1 MELAAMASDLC
12 SDCRFH
18 RLLVKA
24 SLKEDLDPMKNSY
37 GVVIVSAAAAVAT
50 ALLLAPVPMR
60 GQLNEKDKA
69 FKAKQIAKQ
78 FENNATVMALHDRSG
93 KQVGATFGERALYG
107 ETVLS
112 PDRTQVAVVKNDP
125 ANETADLFV
134 LDIASGKSSRLTTS
148 KKTEFVQSPIWS
160 PDGKQLAYVQ
170 IRDGVEG
177 VYRLA
182 ADGSGS
188 EELLYKNPSAFLGLS
203 DWSLDG
209 RYLSFSNSDLS
220 GGALYV
226 LPLVAGEK
234 REPREVFRG
243 QLPLAGPRFS
253 PDGKY
258 LSYIQQNIQIQKS
271 EVFVRPVEGT
281 GGPWQ
286 ISDGARSP
294 AMWRNDGREL
304 YYMAQD
310 FNVVVAKVN
319 TSPSITFSKP
329 EVLLRPANG
338 VPLNIRDMSRDGE
351 RFLVLPPPRGQQL
364 QQITIFDRQGKVVSK
379 VGEPGLWGGPA
390 FSPDGTK
397 LAVMK
402 ADLNTGLNLI
412 WTVDISIGKSVAVN
426 DATHPGQNPMWS
438 PDGKYILYTAP
449 SGEGTNIAIGVY
461 RKAADG
467 SGNAELLFRNT
478 PGAGLGLTDI
488 SPDGKYLLCGSGGVL
503 LVIPLTGT
511 DPLARKAIEF
521 SRGEF
526 NETTGRFSHDGKFV
540 AYRSDEDNP
549 LKGEVYVRPFD
560 PATGLPGDGKWR
572 VSKDGVNAMIHWRS
586 DNKEL
591 FFRGLELETNDM
603 VVMSAD
609 VSAAQGFQASAP
621 KVLFRL
627 PGPQGGN
634 LDNISRDGQKF
645 VFAVNIP
652 AASR

>member
-1 MELAAMASDLC
+1 
-12 SDCRFH
+12 
-18 RLLVKA
+18 
-24 SLKEDLDPMKNSY
+24 MKNAY
-37 GVVIVSAAAAVAT
+37 GVVIVSAATALAT
-50 ALLLAPVPMR
+50 ALLLAPVPVR

-78 FENNATVMALHDRSG
+78 FENNATVLTLYDRTG
-93 KQVGATFGERALYG
+93 KQTGAAFGDRALYG
-107 ETVLS
+107 EAALS
-112 PDRTQVAVVKNDP
+112 PDRTHVAMVKNDLE
-125 ANETADLFV
+125 NETADLYV
-134 LDIASGKSSRLTTS
+134 LDIASGKGTRLTTS
-148 KKTEFVQSPIWS
+148 KRTEFVQSPIWS

-177 VYRLA
+177 VYRRQ
-182 ADGSGS
+182 ADGSGA

-226 LPLVAGEK
+226 LPLTGSEA

-243 QLPLAGPRFS
+243 KLPLAAPRFS
-253 PDGKY
+253 PDGRY
-258 LSYIQQNIQIQKS
+258 LSYIQQNIQIQKA
-271 EVFVRPVEGT
+271 EVFIRPVEGS

-286 ISDGARSP
+286 ISEGARSP
-294 AMWRNDGREL
+294 GMWRNDGKEF
-304 YYMAQD
+304 YYMGQE
-310 FNVVVAKVN
+310 FNVMVAQVN
-319 TSPSITFSKP
+319 TSPSFTFTKP
-329 EVLLRPANG
+329 QVLLRPPNN

-351 RFLVLPPPRGQQL
+351 RFLVLPPPRGPQL
-364 QQITIFDRQGKVVSK
+364 QQITIFDREGKMVSK

-397 LAVMK
+397 LVVMK

-412 WTVDISIGKSVAVN
+412 WTVDIATGTAVAIN
-426 DATHPGQNPMWS
+426 DATHPGQGPMWS

-449 SGEGTNIAIGVY
+449 RGETTNISLGVY
-461 RKAADG
+461 RKPVDG
-467 SGNAELLFRNT
+467 SGTEELLFRYT
-478 PGAGLGLTDI
+478 PGAGIQLTDV

-503 LVIPLTGT
+503 LIVPLTGT

-526 NETTGRFSHDGKFV
+526 NETTGRFSPDGKFI
-540 AYRSDEDNP
+540 AYRSDEDNA

-560 PATGLPGDGKWR
+560 AATGLPGDGKWR

-586 DNKEL
+586 DSKEV
-591 FFRGLELETNDM
+591 FFRGMELETNDL

-609 VSAAQGFQASAP
+609 VSTAQGFQPAAP
-621 KVLFRL
+621 TVLFRL
-627 PGPQGGN
+627 PGPLNGN
-634 LDNISRDGQKF
+634 LNNIRRDGQRF
-645 VFAVNIP
+645 VFAVNVP
-652 AASR
+652 AANR

>member
-1 MELAAMASDLC
+1 
-12 SDCRFH
+12 
-18 RLLVKA
+18 
-24 SLKEDLDPMKNSY
+24 MKNAY
-37 GVVIVSAAAAVAT
+37 GVVIVSAATALAT
-50 ALLLAPVPMR
+50 ALLLAPVPVR

-78 FENNATVMALHDRSG
+78 FENNATVLTLYDRTG
-93 KQVGATFGERALYG
+93 KQTGAAFGDRALYG
-107 ETVLS
+107 EAALS
-112 PDRTQVAVVKNDP
+112 PDRTHVAMVKNDLE
-125 ANETADLFV
+125 NETADLYV
-134 LDIASGKSSRLTTS
+134 LDIASGKGTRLTTS
-148 KKTEFVQSPIWS
+148 KRTEFVQSPIWS

-177 VYRLA
+177 VYRRQ
-182 ADGSGS
+182 ADGSGA

-226 LPLVAGEK
+226 LPLTGSEA

-243 QLPLAGPRFS
+243 KLPLAAPRFS
-253 PDGKY
+253 PDGRY
-258 LSYIQQNIQIQKS
+258 LSYIQQNIQIQKA
-271 EVFVRPVEGT
+271 EVFIRPVEGS

-286 ISDGARSP
+286 ISEGARSP
-294 AMWRNDGREL
+294 GMWRNDGKEF
-304 YYMAQD
+304 YYMGQE
-310 FNVVVAKVN
+310 FNVMVAQVN
-319 TSPSITFSKP
+319 TSPSFTFTKP
-329 EVLLRPANG
+329 QVLLRPPNN

-351 RFLVLPPPRGQQL
+351 RFLVLPPPRGPQL
-364 QQITIFDRQGKVVSK
+364 QQITIFDREGKMVSK

-397 LAVMK
+397 LVVMK

-412 WTVDISIGKSVAVN
+412 WTVDIATGTAVAIN
-426 DATHPGQNPMWS
+426 DATHPGQGPMWS

-449 SGEGTNIAIGVY
+449 RGETTNISLGVY
-461 RKAADG
+461 RKPVDG
-467 SGNAELLFRNT
+467 SGTEELLFRYT
-478 PGAGLGLTDI
+478 PGAGIQLTDV

-503 LVIPLTGT
+503 LIVPLTGT

-526 NETTGRFSHDGKFV
+526 NETTGRFSPDGKFI
-540 AYRSDEDNP
+540 AYRSDEDNA

-560 PATGLPGDGKWR
+560 AATGLPGDGKWR

-586 DNKEL
+586 DSKEV
-591 FFRGLELETNDM
+591 FFRGMELETNDL

-609 VSAAQGFQASAP
+609 VSTAQGFQPAAP

-627 PGPQGGN
+627 PGPLNGN
-634 LDNISRDGQKF
+634 LNNIRRDGQRF
-645 VFAVNIP
+645 VFAVNVP
-652 AASR
+652 AANR

>member
-1 MELAAMASDLC
+1 
-12 SDCRFH
+12 
-18 RLLVKA
+18 
-24 SLKEDLDPMKNSY
+24 MKNAY
-37 GVVIVSAAAAVAT
+37 GVVIVSAATALAT
-50 ALLLAPVPMR
+50 ALLLAPVPVR

-78 FENNATVMALHDRSG
+78 FENNATVLTLYDRTG
-93 KQVGATFGERALYG
+93 KQTGAAFGDRALYG
-107 ETVLS
+107 EAALS
-112 PDRTQVAVVKNDP
+112 PDRTHVAMVKNDLE
-125 ANETADLFV
+125 NETADLYV
-134 LDIASGKSSRLTTS
+134 LDIASGKGTRLTTS
-148 KKTEFVQSPIWS
+148 KRTEFVQSPIWS

-177 VYRLA
+177 VYRRQ
-182 ADGSGS
+182 ADGSGA

-226 LPLVAGEK
+226 LPLTGSEA

-243 QLPLAGPRFS
+243 KLPLAAPRFS
-253 PDGKY
+253 PDGRY
-258 LSYIQQNIQIQKS
+258 LSYIQQNIQIQKA
-271 EVFVRPVEGT
+271 EVFIRPVEGS

-286 ISDGARSP
+286 ISEGARSP
-294 AMWRNDGREL
+294 GMWRNDGKEF
-304 YYMAQD
+304 YYMGQE
-310 FNVVVAKVN
+310 FNVMVAQVN
-319 TSPSITFSKP
+319 TSPSFTFTKP
-329 EVLLRPANG
+329 QVLLRPPNN

-351 RFLVLPPPRGQQL
+351 RLLVLPPPRGPQL
-364 QQITIFDRQGKVVSK
+364 QQITIFDREGKMVSK

-397 LAVMK
+397 LVVMK

-412 WTVDISIGKSVAVN
+412 WSVDIATGTAVAIN
-426 DATHPGQNPMWS
+426 DATHPGQGPMWS

-449 SGEGTNIAIGVY
+449 RGETTNISLGVY
-461 RKAADG
+461 RKPVDG
-467 SGNAELLFRNT
+467 SGTEELLFRYT
-478 PGAGLGLTDI
+478 PGAGIQLTDV

-503 LVIPLTGT
+503 LIVPLTGT

-526 NETTGRFSHDGKFV
+526 NETTGRFSPDGKFI
-540 AYRSDEDNP
+540 AYRSDEDNA

-560 PATGLPGDGKWR
+560 AATGLPGDGKWR

-586 DNKEL
+586 DSKEV
-591 FFRGLELETNDM
+591 FFRGMELETNDL

-609 VSAAQGFQASAP
+609 VSTAQGFQPAAP
-621 KVLFRL
+621 TVLFRL
-627 PGPQGGN
+627 PGPLNGN
-634 LDNISRDGQKF
+634 LNNIRRDGQRF
-645 VFAVNIP
+645 VFAVNVP
-652 AASR
+652 AANR